1 MLGAMNAFRAL
12 LLFLFVGLAAAADS
26 RAEYDARVRAMV
38 GKRWEDVSAKYENS
52 LEAGTAVIRF
62 QISPDGKPSLVRTS
76 SAQGA
81 PNLVR
86 ITREMIEAMKFPPF
100 PPDLVKKAA
109 KGIPMEISVT
119 VLP

>member
-1 MLGAMNAFRAL
+1 MHALRAL
-12 LLFLFVGLAAAADS
+12 LLLFLVGVASAADT
-26 RAEYDARVRAMV
+26 RADYDARVRAQV
-38 GKRWEDVSAKYENS
+38 GKRWDDVSSKYENI
-52 LEAGTAVIRF
+52 LEPGTAVMRF
-62 QISPDGKPSLVRTS
+62 LIAPDGKPSSVRTS

-86 ITREMIEAMKFPPF
+86 ITREMIESMKFPPF
-100 PPDLVKKAA
+100 PPDLAKKAA